1 VNILKNNAGSCEA
14 SVLLFAILRVEGCF
28 HTCDNELWG
37 CYSPSMALRDI
48 VARFCSRSGSL
59 VEIEEGFRD
68 KGIG

>member
-1 VNILKNNAGSCEA
+1 
-14 SVLLFAILRVEGCF
+14 
-28 HTCDNELWG
+28 
-37 CYSPSMALRDI
+37 MALRDI